1 MEITLHYTDE
11 SFIDHTKVFDL
22 SSGTEFNTFLA
33 KLDAVSHF
41 HNTTNT
47 IWRIYGVKDSKD
59 CILGYFVTDRN
70 KHHKYATPFEKLQLT
85 QLGSDLYA
93 SEEKFESLNVDSL
106 DFLNLFNELKEHDL
120 VAPKKSLKEIK
131 KLDRI
136 ISTPIVFGCG
146 YRVVSGEKQFYAW
159 HGLANKNDNYI
170 TTAEISESEFRMIE
184 KEYPFPIDA
193 KKEQASAFRKK
204 YVHNH
209 KILLEGWH
217 KYI

>member
-1 MEITLHYTDE
+1 M
-11 SFIDHTKVFDL
+11 
-22 SSGTEFNTFLA
+22 
-33 KLDAVSHF
+33 
-41 HNTTNT
+41 
-47 IWRIYGVKDSKD
+47 
-59 CILGYFVTDRN
+59 
-70 KHHKYATPFEKLQLT
+70 
-85 QLGSDLYA
+85 
-93 SEEKFESLNVDSL
+93 
-106 DFLNLFNELKEHDL
+106 
-120 VAPKKSLKEIK
+120 
-131 KLDRI
+131 
-136 ISTPIVFGCG
+136 
-146 YRVVSGEKQFYAW
+146 VSGEKQFYAW

>member
-70 KHHKYATPFEKLQLT
+70 KHHRYATQHDTLQLA
-85 QLGSDLYA
+85 QLQGELYA
-93 SEEKFESLNVDSL
+93 TGEKFDSLNVDSL
-106 DFLNLFNELKEHDL
+106 DFLKMFNSIKESDQH
-120 VAPKKSLKEIK
+120 VYKKPQKEIK

-136 ISTPIVFGCG
+136 ISAPIVFGCG
-146 YRVVSGEKQFYAW
+146 Y
-159 HGLANKNDNYI
+159 
-170 TTAEISESEFRMIE
+170 
-184 KEYPFPIDA
+184 
-193 KKEQASAFRKK
+193 
-204 YVHNH
+204 
-209 KILLEGWH
+209 
-217 KYI
+217 